1 MLTSKNIVATLRR
14 DVSFIWHV
22 AIAVVFVC
30 FAGLALGAALID
42 LLAIR
47 P

>member
-1 MLTSKNIVATLRR
+1 MLTSKQIVSTLRR
-14 DVSFIWHV
+14 DVSFVWHAMIV
-22 AIAVVFVC
+22 VVFVS
-30 FAGLALGAALID
+30 FGALALGAAFID